1 MKLLQDRILDLD
13 EVLSEVDKV
22 TSEDIER
29 VAKEL
34 LVADKLSLA
43 VVGPYRS
50 ERKFHKALKI

>member
-1 MKLLQDRILDLD
+1 M
-13 EVLSEVDKV
+13 LSEVDKV

-34 LVADKLSLA
+34 LVAEKLSLA

-50 ERKFHKALKI
+50 ERKFHRALKI